1 MPSTHRATTLY
12 PKESQTL
19 SSDSAVEPPQ
29 QEQSNKVAKK
39 EAAKQEKLCRRQ
51 EASMLAS
58 AAQSISVEDDPLIA
72 NYGNVPLLELQSKVE
87 VSD

>member
-19 SSDSAVEPPQ
+19 SSDSTVEQPQ